1 MKPEQ
6 KAKEIAS
13 QWLTESDYNVALD
26 AATQMFEW
34 MFNAYADEFDK
45 MTEYHKLKM
54 QRLEAE
60 NQELKKHVNVWM
72 NIAEENQKKYNR
84 LFKKI

>member
-6 KAKEIAS
+6 KAKEIAAKY
-13 QWLTESDYNVALD
+13 QEPKDYKVALD

-34 MFNAYADEFDK
+34 MFKTYADEFDK
-45 MTEYHKLKM
+45 MTEYHKLRM

-60 NQELKKHVNVWM
+60 NQELKKHVNLWM
-72 NIAEENQKKYNR
+72 NIADENQKKYNS